1 VGTLLDQLQQIRW
14 RTEQL
19 VDGLSPEQLTR
30 RPDPA
35 RWSIADCL
43 AHLNTIAAIYQPCV
57 DAAIRQGR
65 EGKVFGRGPFNPGW
79 LGGLLKWLAEP
90 PPKIRFR
97 APRNILP
104 PSTIADPGQVIAEFT
119 RAQDEWERQIREC
132 DGLDLEKVKCE
143 TPFPPMPC
151 LRLAAPIPWMLA
163 HERRH
168 LMQAEK
174 VKAEI
179 QAKAAPAT
187 GNLS

>member
-1 VGTLLDQLQQIRW
+1 MTLLDQLQDIR
-14 RTEQL
+14 RRAGEL

-35 RWSIADCL
+35 RWSIAECL
-43 AHLNTIAAIYQPCV
+43 AHLNAIGAIYQPSI
-57 DAAIRQGR
+57 DAAIRKGR
-65 EGKVFGRGPFNPGW
+65 EDKVFGKGPFKPGP

-97 APRNILP
+97 APKNILP
-104 PSTIADPGQVIAEFT
+104 PSTITDPEKVMAEFT
-119 RAQDEWERQIREC
+119 RVQDGWERQIRDC
-132 DGLDLEKVKCE
+132 NGLDLEKVKCE
-143 TPFPPMPC
+143 TPFPRAPR

-174 VKAEI
+174 VKSEI
-179 QAKAAPAT
+179 QTKTAAAT
-187 GNLS
+187 TKP